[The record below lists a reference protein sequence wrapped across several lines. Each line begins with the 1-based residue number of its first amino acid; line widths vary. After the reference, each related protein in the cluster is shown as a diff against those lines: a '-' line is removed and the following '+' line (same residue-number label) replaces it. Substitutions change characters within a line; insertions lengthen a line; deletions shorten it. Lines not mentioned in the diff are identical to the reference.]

1 MFNWLY
7 NLLGT
12 LLGWFSSLFG
22 GSYALGLL
30 LYALVFKIIFLPFSI
45 KQQKNQIAI
54 AKLTPKISLIR
65 AKYKGRT
72 DRITQQKMQQEIME
86 LQQKEGYSPF
96 SGCLPML
103 IQLPLIIF
111 LYNVIRKPLS
121 FIAKISDEAVL
132 AINKLID
139 PATTV
144 ESIKNIDQI
153 GLISKINA
161 YVNETG
167 TGTLNAIKL
176 KEAGLDVSQIPNF
189 NLFGINLAETP
200 SFVNF
205 SILVLIPVLAAA
217 FQWLTMWLTRKING
231 NGMQVQGDAQAQ
243 ASMRMMDLVMPLM
256 TLFIAFG
263 FSGMLGLYWI
273 YQSIFSIIQMF
284 ILAKAMPIPKFTE
297 EEIKAMRKAE
307 KEAEKAQKNVL
318 KQQPKYRSLHYIDED
333 DYDELPEVK
342 AKNPTSQK
350 KLNQSDAP
358 EIKD

>member
-1 MFNWLY
+1 MNWLY
-7 NLLGT
+7 NFLGT
-12 LLGWFSSLFG
+12 VLGWFSSLFG

-45 KQQKNQIAI
+45 KQQKNQIAMS
-54 AKLTPKISLIR
+54 KLTPKISLIR

-72 DRITQQKMQQEIME
+72 DRVTQQKMQQEIME

-121 FIAKISDEAVL
+121 FIAKVSDEVILKVHNLVNPENVL
-132 AINKLID
+132 
-139 PATTV
+139 
-144 ESIKNIDQI
+144 ESAKNIEQI
-153 GLISKINA
+153 GLISKIND
-161 YVNETG
+161 YI
-167 TGTLNAIKL
+167 NAEGVGALHSINL
-176 KEAGLDVSQIPNF
+176 KDAGLDVSKIPDF

-200 SFVNF
+200 SFTNF

-217 FQWLTMWLTRKING
+217 FQWLTMWLTRKFNG
-231 NGMQVQGDAQAQ
+231 NGMPAQGDAQTQ

-273 YQSIFSIIQMF
+273 YQSIISIIQMF

-307 KEAEKAQKNVL
+307 KEAEKAQKNAL

-342 AKNPTSQK
+342 SKGSNSQK
-350 KLNQSDAP
+350 KLNSSDAP

>member
-7 NLLGT
+7 KLLGT
-12 LLGWFSSLFG
+12 MLGWFSSLFG

-30 LYALVFKIIFLPFSI
+30 LYALAFKILFLPFSI
-45 KQQKNQIAI
+45 KQQKNQIAM

-72 DRITQQKMQQEIME
+72 DRVTQQKMQQEIME

-121 FIAKISDEAVL
+121 YIAKISDEIVIKAYNLVV
-132 AINKLID
+132 NPETYVD
-139 PATTV
+139 
-144 ESIKNIDQI
+144 SIKKIDQI
-153 GLISKINA
+153 GLISKIND
-161 YVNETG
+161 YVSTNPMGE
-167 TGTLNAIKL
+167 IYL
-176 KEAGLDVSQIPNF
+176 KDVGLDLSVAKIPDF
-189 NLFGINLAETP
+189 TLFGVNFADTP
-200 SFVNF
+200 SFTNF
-205 SILVLIPVLAAA
+205 SLLVLIPVLAAG
-217 FQWLTMWLTRKING
+217 FQWLTMWITRKLNG
-231 NGMQVQGDAQAQ
+231 NGMQMQGDAQTQ
-243 ASMRMMDLVMPLM
+243 ASMRVMDLVMPLM

-263 FSGMLGLYWI
+263 FSGMLGLYWV
-273 YQSIFSIIQMF
+273 YQSIFSIIQTF
-284 ILAKAMPIPKFTE
+284 ILAKTMPIPKFTE
-297 EEIKAMRKAE
+297 EEIKAMRKAQ
-307 KEAEKAQKNVL
+307 KEAEKAQRNII

-342 AKNPTSQK
+342 KKTTSQK
-350 KLNQSDAP
+350 KISPSDAP